1 MKTLD
6 VREPSRLQNQ
16 FLRQL
21 NSDLRSN
28 LVKRKNALSN
38 TRRDEERQTAL
49 TSMLSKNGVNIE
61 QYVQEDKLAFERF
74 MKESATKLKREKHP
88 DLNHR
93 PISDLLQWPQESAFH
108 LGDFDASFATEL
120 SPTGEEETAYSSLT
134 ANVGELNLVGKNHGA
149 GFFGIEATAA
159 NPAITNPVAVV
170 EYSFIPNVT
179 GTWSFMSALEFH
191 GFYRVYADDSW
202 WNSRDARVQLDVSIT
217 AGQYFVG
224 AGNKQ
229 TVLKIEDDNINT
241 FGFYDNIVSLDYS
254 FPLRAGDPATV
265 YLTISVEA
273 YAHGDDSYAELNF
286 ADGFA
291 NFIRPLETIALINP

>member
-6 VREPSRLQNQ
+6 VREPSRLQKQ

-28 LVKRKNALSN
+28 LIKRKNLLNGKSQ
-38 TRRDEERQTAL
+38 ERETAL
-49 TSMLSKNGVNIE
+49 RSMLSKNGVNIE
-61 QYVQEDKLAFERF
+61 QYVKEDKQAFERF
-74 MKESATKLKREKHP
+74 MKESTTKLKREKHP
-88 DLNHR
+88 ELSHM
-93 PISDLLQWPQESAFH
+93 PVSDLLQWPQESAFH
-108 LGDFDASFATEL
+108 LPDFDASFATEL
-120 SPTGEEETAYSSLT
+120 SPTGEEAGYSSLSP
-134 ANVGELNLVGKNHGA
+134 NVGELNLVAKNHGA
-149 GFFGIEATAA
+149 GFFGIEATAT
-159 NPAITNPVAVV
+159 NPAITNPVAVI
-170 EYSFIPNVT
+170 EYSFIPNAT

-191 GFYRVYADDSW
+191 GFYRVFADDSW

-241 FGFYDNIVSLDYS
+241 YGFYDNVVSLDYS

-265 YLTISVEA
+265 YITISLEA

-286 ADGFA
+286 ADGFG
-291 NFIRPLETIALINP
+291 NFIRPLETVALINP